1 LDYFEPFINELDLS
15 HNLDF
20 LEDWSA
26 FIQKLS
32 NIFSFYSSENDNED
46 VIVFISFPSKGKT
59 VDYFIYFTKYQNHIH
74 WNKRILYKIV
84 KNAIPDCIR
93 NKLRYSKR
101 VQKGIAHWDKQTNDV
116 LAPNCMLKVR
126 GEIIKVEGL

>member
-1 LDYFEPFINELDLS
+1 LDYFEPFINKLDLF

-32 NIFSFYSSENDNED
+32 NIFSSYLPEDDNED
-46 VIVFISFPSKGKT
+46 VIVFISFPSEGKA
-59 VDYFIYFTKYQNHIH
+59 VDYFIHFTKYQNHIY
-74 WNKRILYKIV
+74 WDERILYKIV
-84 KNAIPDCIR
+84 KNAISNCIR
-93 NKLRYSKR
+93 DKLCYSER

-116 LAPNCMLKVR
+116 PAPNCMLKVQ
-126 GEIIKVEGL
+126 GEIIKVKGL

>member
-1 LDYFEPFINELDLS
+1 LDYFESFINELDLS

-32 NIFSFYSSENDNED
+32 NIFSFYSPEDNNKD

-59 VDYFIYFTKYQNHIH
+59 VDYFIHFTKYQNHIY
-74 WNKRILYKIV
+74 WDEKILYKII
-84 KNAIPDCIR
+84 KNAIPNCIR
-93 NKLRYSKR
+93 DKLHYSER
-101 VQKGIAHWDKQTNDV
+101 VQKGIAYWDKQTNNV
-116 LAPNCMLKVR
+116 PAPNCMLKVQ
-126 GEIIKVEGL
+126 GEIIKVKGL